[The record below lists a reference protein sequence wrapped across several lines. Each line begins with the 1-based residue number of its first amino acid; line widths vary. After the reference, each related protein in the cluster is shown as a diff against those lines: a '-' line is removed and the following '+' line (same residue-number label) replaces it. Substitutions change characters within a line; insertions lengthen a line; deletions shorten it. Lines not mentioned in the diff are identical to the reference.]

1 MFSEWI
7 MGIIG
12 ISALG
17 ILVDIVVKQG
27 ETEKYVKGV
36 FGLFTL
42 FVIVSPIPKLFDQSF
57 SINNVFDFSSK
68 TSTDNDYIEY
78 VFEKKY
84 DALED
89 VLTKKIKEE
98 FNVNST
104 VDVYFVESCPEKI
117 DLVYVNLKKEGIWD
131 EAENKHITVEIEKVL
146 SDMLGISQKKVKV
159 EWVKI
164 NS

>member
-1 MFSEWI
+1 MFGEWI

-42 FVIVSPIPKLFDQSF
+42 LVIVSPIPKLLDQTFRVS
-57 SINNVFDFSSK
+57 SVFDFSSK
-68 TSTDNDYIEY
+68 ISTDSDYVEY
-78 VFEKKY
+78 VFERKY
-84 DALED
+84 DSLED
-89 VLTKKIKEE
+89 LLTKKIKDE
-98 FNVNST
+98 FNVDAT
-104 VDVYFVESCPEKI
+104 FDMYFVESCPEKI
-117 DLVYVNLKKEGIWD
+117 DLVYVNIKKEGIWN
-131 EAENKHITVEIEKVL
+131 ETENKHITVEVEKML